1 MSTDSQKLI
10 SDVKIVVA
18 DADEL
23 LRATASEAG
32 ERVKALRPK
41 LEESMRVAK
50 VRLAE
55 AEQAAIEKAKAAA
68 AATDRFAHENPWK
81 TAGIAAAVGV
91 LVGLVIGRGGRD

>member
-1 MSTDSQKLI
+1 MSADSQKLI
-10 SDVKIVVA
+10 SDVRTVVA

-23 LRATASEAG
+23 LRVTASEAG

-50 VRLAE
+50 ARLAE
-55 AEQAAIEKAKAAA
+55 MEQAAIEKAKAAA
-68 AATDRFAHENPWK
+68 AATDRYAHENPWK
-81 TAGIAAAVGV
+81 TAGIAAGVGV